1 MKNNTPA
8 LAVQRKSIVRLTLT
22 ALFAA
27 LITAGTFIAIPLPG
41 SPVPVVLQDMFA
53 LLAGL
58 VLGPLLGAASVG
70 LYLIAGALGA
80 PVFAGASGGFTRFL
94 GPTGGFLIGYLF
106 MALLGGVILGRPK
119 PDAPLPVWRLVLAI
133 VAGSLVVYVPGVLWL
148 QIALDDTLIGAVLKG
163 FIPFVPGTIIKGI
176 AGGIIAKRLRR
187 TTADLLHSHA

>member
-1 MKNNTPA
+1 MKNSAPA
-8 LAVQRKSIVRLTLT
+8 LAGQRKSLVTLTLA

-70 LYLIAGALGA
+70 IYLIAGALGA

-106 MALLGGVILGRPK
+106 MALLGGAILGRPK
-119 PDAPLPVWRLVLAI
+119 PDAPLPLWRLALGVI
-133 VAGSLVVYVPGVLWL
+133 AGSLAVYGPGVLWL
-148 QIALDDTLIGAVLKG
+148 KIVLDDTVGGALLKG
-163 FIPFVPGTIIKGI
+163 FVPFIPGTILKGI

-187 TTADLLHSHA
+187 IAADLLNA